1 MKVRAERLEQNHKKL
16 TGTNYS
22 LKLGHMKKEWLVI
35 AEKKAAVNLTKTMHA
50 LPATP
55 RELY

>member
-1 MKVRAERLEQNHKKL
+1 
-16 TGTNYS
+16 
-22 LKLGHMKKEWLVI
+22 MKKEWLVI

-55 RELY
+55 RELYWLKDGLKDDIPFRVKSF